1 MAKAKVT
8 DVTGRQ
14 REEQLKAHAEELA
27 QRAGEMS
34 MATAAAAARLETEV
48 VDVSKNPDTPT
59 VLDEIE
65 SVGVSMADDTQIV
78 RLAEDLEHV
87 TIGVGKHYSFKA
99 GQKYKVPKHVAQ
111 HLQEKGYLY
120 ERL

>member
-1 MAKAKVT
+1 VAKAKVT

-14 REEQLKAHAEELA
+14 REEQIKAHAEELA

-34 MATAAAAARLETEV
+34 MATAQAAAKLETEV
-48 VDVSKNPDTPT
+48 LDLTEPNKPAT
-59 VLDEIE
+59 VIDEVE
-65 SVGVSMADDTQIV
+65 SVGVTLADDAQVI
-78 RLAEDLEHV
+78 RLAEDLEFV
-87 TIGVGKHYSFKA
+87 TIGVGNHYSFKA
-99 GQKYKVPKHVAQ
+99 GQKYKVAKHVAQ

>member
-1 MAKAKVT
+1 MAKPKVT

-14 REEQLKAHAEELA
+14 REEQVKAHAEELA

-34 MATAAAAARLETEV
+34 MATATAAAKLETEV
-48 VDVSKNPDTPT
+48 LDLTEPNKPAT
-59 VLDEIE
+59 VLDEVE
-65 SVGVSMADDTQIV
+65 SVGVTLADDSQVI
-78 RLAEDLEHV
+78 RLAEDLEFV
-87 TIGVGKHYSFKA
+87 TIGVGNHFSFKA
-99 GQKYKVPKHVAQ
+99 GQKYKVAKHVAQ

>member
-14 REEQLKAHAEELA
+14 REEQIRLNADALAE
-27 QRAGEMS
+27 RANEMS
-34 MATAAAAARLETEV
+34 MATAAAAAKLETEV
-48 VDVSKNPDTPT
+48 VDLTSPNSPT
-59 VLDEIE
+59 VIDEVE
-65 SVGVSMADDTQIV
+65 TVGVSLADDAQVIRV
-78 RLAEDLEHV
+78 AEDLDFV
-87 TIGVGKHYSFKA
+87 TIGVGNHYSFKA
-99 GQKYKVPKHVAQ
+99 GQKYKVAKQVAQ